1 MTIEMHRGTN
11 PTISVAMEAG
21 ITLVPTKDVVVNSE
35 SVTRKSCVTIRR
47 SMDKIDAITADDE
60 LQIEIEKTDVE
71 EGVGT
76 HSDSNGNVFTVQP
89 DRASLYL
96 SQEFTKMLTEP
107 VYFLQFN
114 LIKENG
120 DMFVVE
126 PMPIMIHVLAN
137 IAYIQ

>member
-1 MTIEMHRGTN
+1 MHRGTN

>member
-47 SMDKIDAITADDE
+47 SMDKISAISADDE
-60 LQIEIEKTDVE
+60 LQIEIAKTDVS

-76 HSDSNGNVFTVQP
+76 HEDTNGNVFTVEP
-89 DRASLYL
+89 DKASLYL
-96 SQEFTKMLTEP
+96 SQEFTKKLTEP